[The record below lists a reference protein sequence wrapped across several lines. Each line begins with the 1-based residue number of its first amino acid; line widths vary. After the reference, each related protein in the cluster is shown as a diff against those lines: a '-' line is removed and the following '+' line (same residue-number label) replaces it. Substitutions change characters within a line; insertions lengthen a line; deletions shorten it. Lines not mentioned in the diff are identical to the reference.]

1 MPVKANRSRDTAI
14 RPAPQQQFRRSKP
27 RSSGETPHPQTQY
40 VGSGSASQAK
50 IDPVQW
56 LAFIAIGLISVTM
69 ILLIWTLTTRS
80 INEQASELRAPT
92 DQQVKSVA
100 FVLAQEIQ
108 NELQLV
114 DQSLA
119 IIQAAWDQDPGAVD
133 LGAWRKRS
141 LALTEVAND
150 IFIAND
156 HGVIVQG
163 TLPQSVGQGFGSAY
177 VTYPNGSLETFD
189 PDGTANPSA
198 KLPGA
203 DGVQARQFLTYILR
217 PLARPPG
224 WMIGASYRSQAI
236 TKLLSGA
243 RLGPG
248 GNIALVALKR
258 GGLQAIAGP
267 SAQSAHMDI
276 ASSELIEQMRKNDAG
291 IWAGVSPIDNIAG
304 IFAFQRIANRDMSVL
319 VGVSRDAAN
328 EPLAGLAA
336 TARWVAVL
344 GSLVV
349 LTIAGILLWTIAT
362 ARAARR
368 RRRAQERSAIDLT
381 NARQELAVAR
391 VRALL
396 SEPEA
401 GALIGSATDGV
412 ARLDATLRLRSWNER
427 FAERAGVAFGVDT
440 PVEDVF
446 RRQAAAGLLGDAA
459 EAESAIA
466 TRLTL
471 LPSATGSAE
480 PLTQTGP
487 DGEPLRLVV
496 RGVCDG
502 GHLLLLARVNTSG
515 LGALPDAGRA
525 ETTQETTE
533 W

>member
-1 MPVKANRSRDTAI
+1 MPITANRSRDTAV
-14 RPAPQQQFRRSKP
+14 RSAQQQSRRSKR
-27 RSSGETPHPQTQY
+27 RSPGEMPHQY
-40 VGSGSASQAK
+40 VGSVSDGPAK
-50 IDPVQW
+50 IGPLQW
-56 LAFIAIGLISVTM
+56 LAFIAIGLISVTL
-69 ILLIWTLTTRS
+69 IVLIWTLTTRTIS
-80 INEQASELRAPT
+80 EQARELRAHA
-92 DQQVKSVA
+92 DQQVSSVA
-100 FVLAQEIQ
+100 FVVAREIQ
-108 NELQLV
+108 DELQLV

-133 LGAWRKRS
+133 LGVWRRQS

-163 TLPQSVGQGFGSAY
+163 TLPQSIGQGFGSAY

-189 PDGTANPSA
+189 PDGTTDPNG

-224 WMIGASYRSQAI
+224 WMIGASYRSESL

-243 RLGPG
+243 RLGQS

-276 ASSELIEQMRKNDAG
+276 ATSELIEQMRKNDAG
-291 IWAGVSPIDNIAG
+291 IWAGVSPIDNVSG
-304 IFAFQRIANRDMSVL
+304 IFAYQHIPNRDMSVL
-319 VGVSRDAAN
+319 VGVSCDAAN

-336 TARWVAVL
+336 TARGVAIL

-349 LTIAGILLWTIAT
+349 LIIAGILLWTIAT

-368 RRRAQERSAIDLT
+368 RRRVQERSAIDLT

-391 VRALL
+391 AWALL

-412 ARLDATLRLRSWNER
+412 ARLDAALQLRLWNER
-427 FAERAGVAFGVDT
+427 FAERAGVAFGADT
-440 PVEDVF
+440 PVEDLF

-459 EAESAIA
+459 EAELAIA

-471 LPSATGSAE
+471 LPSAARSAE

-487 DGEPLRLVV
+487 DGEPLRLIV

-502 GHLLLLARVNTSG
+502 GHLLLLARIDNSG
-515 LGALPDAGRA
+515 LGALPDVGDAR
-525 ETTQETTE
+525 TTQETTE